1 MGYGMFLQM
10 SNNASKPVTTTV
22 IDVKCVYDGGAE
34 GSNPS
39 VFNGVS
45 IGPGGIFPHPAAYVE
60 QKGSGLCFFQGINAF
75 TIVVNADG
83 RMVDIIRFTA
93 GGARWTVTN
102 NPMVSTVS
110 NDTSGDQGRI
120 NISIFH
126 IA

>member
-1 MGYGMFLQM
+1 
-10 SNNASKPVTTTV
+10 
-22 IDVKCVYDGGAE
+22 
-34 GSNPS
+34 
-39 VFNGVS
+39 
-45 IGPGGIFPHPAAYVE
+45 
-60 QKGSGLCFFQGINAF
+60 
-75 TIVVNADG
+75 
-83 RMVDIIRFTA
+83 MVDIIRFTA